1 MSDTLFPLSLAA
13 FLVRRAGILFLC
25 VGALVAAPE
34 NLIFNGSFELGLDG
48 FDISRALYR
57 PKNPKLTGH
66 PARLE
71 TGAAAHGK
79 QSMRIPNPFG
89 ESVDTWGRE
98 FRLKGRTTY
107 HMSLSA
113 KSGGPAVPIEV
124 NLISV
129 DAAAWLNHGKS
140 FTVENAWK
148 RYEYTFTT
156 GGDARWWNLLIRQ
169 ASAKDASA
177 GDLWLDEIKLVEGAA
192 EATWSPSGGVEAG
205 VALEKPLYILKRGP
219 VDTSVRLA
227 AANYRETPWKG
238 SVGLELSE
246 EFTGGKRTP
255 FTNLVFSLAPGEV
268 RILQIPLRIERF
280 GTFAVEPTLD
290 GKKTPSAQPGHFAVV
305 GEYVARPIDIG
316 AQFCVGVN
324 GGMEDAAS
332 EPNSW
337 RLKPGA
343 TSFGGDATEYLDALA
358 AMGCRLLR
366 DWDPGGAFGLASVA
380 HAPGAY
386 DFSMADDV
394 VKMAGERG
402 IALLPILGGS
412 GFTCSD
418 AKGKGW
424 PAWIKERSAR
434 LKAPE
439 WMKGTEYIGVPP
451 DEIWRPYVRALA
463 SRYKGRITHWEVGNE
478 PNLYL
483 PPATY
488 VPLLKGAFEEIR
500 AADPRAKVVGFCA
513 TGDLGGEMGKFFKA
527 CYELGALAYAD
538 VVSIHPYDAPEL
550 SSLNPADRQIESM
563 RSLMKPHGAVKPL
576 WNTELYYFHNMPTK
590 HWWEQ
595 QRAPGEYAA
604 RRFLTDLGE
613 GMGQSISQHRDS
625 LFQTPL
631 SRHLL
636 HKVGMTRWLPS
647 DTFVV
652 LSAMARLFE
661 GSKPVKK
668 IRWPSESICYVYERS
683 GAFSA
688 AFWRFGA
695 TEGMTV
701 RLALD
706 EGNAELCD
714 FLGNALKPGPE
725 PLALR
730 SAPFYVKWKGKDL
743 EGFLAVLTAAKV
755 EVPVT
760 LSVGSA
766 RFAPRADKGWNL
778 LAALSNP
785 SDKPLLAHCGVQGAA
800 AMAEEPV
807 TITLAPASMGTF
819 AIPVRPLKDAAES
832 AVLKAWV
839 NQKIIDVALHLD
851 APGKVYAVRKGAGE
865 PAAVARNAKSTLPSH
880 SASFQATRSGKN
892 LVVEVGVKDG
902 TPSGDPG
909 SRNPWD
915 QDCVEFFI
923 DADPLSCPMKGGGTY
938 HDRVARVFVNPH
950 APKEK
955 QVTLM
960 PRGLTEFTP
969 KRVAASIEIRADGY
983 RVTLTVPFAALGLSD
998 AAQGALLGF
1007 DLAVDDA
1014 PGPDKSTGQ
1023 LLWNSGGDA
1032 YKNRFSFG
1040 FLRFE

>member
-1 MSDTLFPLSLAA
+1 MVNAFFPGRRAALLA
-13 FLVRRAGILFLC
+13 RRAGILALC
-25 VGALVAAPE
+25 AALLSAEPE

-57 PKNPKLTGH
+57 PKNPKLVGN

-79 QSMRIPNPFG
+79 QAMRIPNPFG

-107 HMSLSA
+107 HLSLSA
-113 KSGGPAVPIEV
+113 KGGVAAMPIDV

-129 DAAAWLNHGKS
+129 DTAAWLNHGKS

-148 RYEYTFTT
+148 RYEFSFTT
-156 GGDARWWNLLIRQ
+156 GADARWWNLLIRQ
-169 ASAKDASA
+169 GSSKEANA
-177 GDLWLDEIKLVEGAA
+177 GDLWLDGIQLVEGAA
-192 EATWSPSGGVEAG
+192 EATWSPSSGVEAG
-205 VALEKPLYILKRGP
+205 VAFDKPLYILKRGP
-219 VDTSVRLA
+219 VEATLRLA
-227 AANYRETPWKG
+227 AANYRETPWQG

-255 FTNLVFSLAPGEV
+255 FTNLALSLAPGEV
-268 RILQIPLRIERF
+268 RILQMPLRIERF
-280 GTFAVEPTLD
+280 GTYAVEPTLD
-290 GKKTPSAQPGHFAVV
+290 GKKTPSAQPGWFAAV

-316 AQFCVGVN
+316 EQPCVAIN
-324 GGMEDAAS
+324 GGMEDAAT

-366 DWDPGGAFGLASVA
+366 DWDPGGAFGLASVG
-380 HAPGAY
+380 HAPGVY

-394 VKMAGERG
+394 VKLAGERG
-402 IALLPILGGS
+402 IALYPVLGGS
-412 GFTCSD
+412 GWACSD

-424 PAWIKERSAR
+424 PPWIKERVTR

-451 DEIWRPYVRALA
+451 DDIWRPYVRALA

-488 VPLLKGAFEEIR
+488 VPLLKSAFEEIR

-550 SSLNPADRQIESM
+550 SSLNPADRQIESL
-563 RSLMKPHGAVKPL
+563 RSLMKPHGAVKPM
-576 WNTELYYFHNMPTK
+576 WNSELYYFHNMPTK

-652 LSAMARLFE
+652 LNAMARLFE

-683 GAFSA
+683 GAYSA
-688 AFWRFGA
+688 AFWRYGE
-695 TEGMTV
+695 TEGV
-701 RLALD
+701 SARLALD

-730 SAPFYVKWKGKDL
+730 TAPFYVKWKGKDL
-743 EGFLAVLTAAKV
+743 EGFLQVLTAAKI

-760 LSVGSA
+760 LAVGAA

-807 TITLAPASMGTF
+807 TVTLAPATMGTF

-839 NQKIIDVALHLD
+839 NQKIIDAPLALD
-851 APGKVYAVRKGAGE
+851 APGKIYPVGKGPGD
-865 PAAVARNAKSTLPSH
+865 PAPVARSGKPVAPSH
-880 SASFQATRSGKN
+880 SASFRATRTEKN
-892 LVVEVGVKDG
+892 LVITVEVKDA
-902 TPSGDPG
+902 TTSGDPG

-923 DADPLSCPMKGGGTY
+923 DADPLSVPMKGGGTY

-955 QVTLM
+955 QVTLLS
-960 PRGLTEFTP
+960 RGLSEFTP
-969 KRVAASIEIRADGY
+969 KRVAASIETRADGY
-983 RVTLTVPFAALGLSD
+983 RVTLTVPFAALGPVDTAS
-998 AAQGALLGF
+998 GALLGF

-1014 PGPDKSTGQ
+1014 EGAEKSRGQ
-1023 LLWNSGGDA
+1023 LLWNSTGDA